1 MNKKAEQ
8 EFKQLIK
15 LGVDE
20 PLARLIVMKKYHADS
35 EETAFLLQEEQEEQ
49 NKLKDAIRQFSF
61 QPFQRLDNEL
71 SSEKVSDII
80 VYDKNKNETV

>member
-61 QPFQRLDNEL
+61 QPF
-71 SSEKVSDII
+71 KSDII
-80 VYDKNKNETV
+80 VYDKNKNETI

>member
-20 PLARLIVMKKYHADS
+20 ALARLIVMKKYHADS

-49 NKLKDAIRQFSF
+49 DNLKNAIREFSF
-61 QPFQRLDNEL
+61 QPFQRLDNSL
-71 SSEKVSDII
+71 SSKNSSDII
-80 VYDKNKNETV
+80 VYDKDKNETI

>member
-8 EFKQLIK
+8 AFKQLIK

-61 QPFQRLDNEL
+61 QPF
-71 SSEKVSDII
+71 EKVSDII
-80 VYDKNKNETV
+80 VYDKNQNETI

>member
-20 PLARLIVMKKYHADS
+20 ALARLIVMKKYHADS
-35 EETAFLLQEEQEEQ
+35 EETAFLLQDEQEEQ

-61 QPFQRLDNEL
+61 QPFEKIDNKL
-71 SSEKVSDII
+71 SNNN

>member
-8 EFKQLIK
+8 EYKQLIK

-20 PLARLIVMKKYHADS
+20 ALARLIVMKKYHADS
-35 EETAFLLQEEQEEQ
+35 EETAFLLEEEQEEQ

-61 QPFQRLDNEL
+61 QPFEI
-71 SSEKVSDII
+71 ESDII

>member
-8 EFKQLIK
+8 EYKQLIK

-20 PLARLIVMKKYHADS
+20 ALARLIVMKKYHADS
-35 EETAFLLQEEQEEQ
+35 EETAFLLEEEQEEQ

-61 QPFQRLDNEL
+61 QPFEI
-71 SSEKVSDII
+71 ESDII
-80 VYDKNKNETV
+80 VYDKNKNETI